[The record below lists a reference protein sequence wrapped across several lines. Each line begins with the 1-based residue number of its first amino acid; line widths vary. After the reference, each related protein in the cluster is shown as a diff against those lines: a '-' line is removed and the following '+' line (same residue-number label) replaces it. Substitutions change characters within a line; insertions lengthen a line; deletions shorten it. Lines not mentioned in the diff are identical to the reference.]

1 MKKTLTLIIGVLFA
15 ISLNAQNEQHLYLH
29 HSGAVIYNDA
39 VHNINGITFQGNPTS
54 AVIDAT
60 DEQTSFPVTMIDSIT
75 FGIEEA
81 PSGDIVRIVYNG
93 NSVEITNPFSNEGLS
108 VSNNQADVVV
118 SSSKANVIYSLSGT
132 TSNGSITFMSSK
144 DFDLILDNANL
155 SSTSKAVIDI
165 ASETNATIELNGT
178 STLSDGSNGAQK
190 AAICSAGNLTFTK
203 ADGTLN
209 INGNT
214 KHGIF
219 AEGDLIVSGGKIIIN
234 DAQSDGLHIDS
245 FTQTNGEISILHS
258 GSDGI
263 DSSTDINIFGGSI
276 SINSTSDDTKGLNA
290 SETVSIS
297 GGTVEITSSGNDS
310 KAIKCDD
317 SVTISGGSIEINHS
331 GDISKGIKSAYLNV
345 SGGQITITASGK
357 TVMEQEDSQNVPSYC
372 SAIKIDEEINITSGN
387 ININLPTS
395 NDGGKAISCDGNV
408 IISGGTFELET
419 HGDGASYTV
428 SGNTKDAY
436 TSSCIKCDGNLEI
449 LAGNLTCTSTGKG
462 GKGINADGNMTIGH
476 ADAPDSDLIINVST
490 SGERITITS
499 GGGGGPGGGPGGE
512 GEYANPKAIKC
523 EGDMTINSGSITI
536 NCTQNNEGGE
546 CLESKAQMTINGGN
560 IEAYSKGDDAINT
573 ADNLTINGGTI
584 YCHSDNND
592 AIDSNGTL
600 FINGG
605 LTIANGARQ
614 PEGGFDCDS
623 NQFKITGG
631 IACGTGGDTS
641 NPTANVCTQPSMKI
655 NTQAGYA
662 IQVLNASGEIVV
674 TYLCPTLQGGGGG
687 GGWPPGGGS
696 GIKFLLTHPDF
707 ATGQTYTVKYNGT
720 ISGGDNW
727 NGYYTGNVTYSGG
740 QQTTVTLNSMVT
752 TVNAGGGGW

>member
-39 VHNINGITFQGNPTS
+39 VHNIDGITFQGNPAF
-54 AVIDAT
+54 AVVDAT
-60 DEQTSFPVTMIDSIT
+60 SGQISFPVTMIDSIT

-93 NSVEITNPFSNEGLS
+93 NSVEITNPFSNEGVS

-155 SSTSKAVIDI
+155 SSASKAVIDI
-165 ASETNATIELNGT
+165 ASETNVTIELNGT

-190 AAICSAGNLTFTK
+190 AAICSAGDLAFTK
-203 ADGTLN
+203 GDGTLN

-219 AEGDLIVSGGKIIIN
+219 TEGNLIVSGGKIIIN

-276 SINSTSDDTKGLNA
+276 SINSTSDDTKGLSA

-297 GGTVEITSSGNDS
+297 GGTVEITSSGYDS

-317 SVTISGGSIEINHS
+317 LVTISGGSIEINHS

-345 SGGQITITASGK
+345 SGGEITITASGK
-357 TVMEQEDSQNVPSYC
+357 TVVEQEENQEVPSYC
-372 SAIKIDEEINITSGN
+372 SAIKIDTEINITGGN
-387 ININLPTS
+387 FNINLPIS
-395 NDGGKAISCDGNV
+395 NDGGKAISCDGNT

-436 TSSCIKCDGNLEI
+436 TSSCIKCDGSLEI
-449 LAGNLTCTSTGKG
+449 IAGSFNCTSTGKG
-462 GKGINADGNMTIGH
+462 GKGINADGNINIGH
-476 ADAPDSDLIINVST
+476 ADAPDRDLIINIST
-490 SGERITITS
+490 SGERVTISS
-499 GGGGGPGGGPGGE
+499 GGGGPWGGGD
-512 GEYANPKAIKC
+512 YANPKALKC
-523 EGDMTINSGSITI
+523 NGDMTINSGIIII

-560 IEAYSKGDDAINT
+560 IEAYSKSDDVINAT
-573 ADNLTINGGTI
+573 RNLTINGGTI

-614 PEGGFDCDS
+614 PECGFDCDN

-631 IACGTGGDTS
+631 IVCGTGGDTS
-641 NPTANVCTQPSMKI
+641 NPTANVCTQPSLKI

-662 IQVLNASGEIVV
+662 IQVLNASGEVVV
-674 TYLCPTLQGGGGG
+674 TYQCPTLQGGGGG
-687 GGWPPGGGS
+687 GPGGGS
-696 GIKFLLTHPDF
+696 GIKFLLSHPDF

-720 ISGGDNW
+720 ISSGDNW

>member
-1 MKKTLTLIIGVLFA
+1 MKKTLTLIMGVLFA

-39 VHNINGITFQGNPTS
+39 VHNIDGITFQGNPAS
-54 AVIDAT
+54 AVVDAT
-60 DEQTSFPVTMIDSIT
+60 NGQTSFPVTMIDSIT

-93 NSVEITNPFSNEGLS
+93 NSVEITNPFSNEGVS
-108 VSNNQADVVV
+108 VSNNQADVAI

-132 TSNGSITFMSSK
+132 TSNGSITFMSIK

-155 SSTSKAVIDI
+155 SSSNKAVINI
-165 ASETNATIELNGT
+165 ASETNATVELNGT

-190 AAICSAGNLTFTK
+190 AAICSAGDLSFTK
-203 ADGTLN
+203 GDGTLN

-219 AEGDLIVSGGKIIIN
+219 TEGNLIVSGGKIIIN
-234 DAQSDGLHIDS
+234 DAQSDGLHVDS
-245 FTQTNGEISILHS
+245 FTQSNGEISILHS

-297 GGTVEITSSGNDS
+297 GGTVEITSSGYDS

-317 SVTISGGSIEINHS
+317 LVSISGGSIEISHS

-345 SGGQITITASGK
+345 SGGEISITASGK
-357 TVMEQEDSQNVPSYC
+357 TIVEQEENQEVPSYC
-372 SAIKIDEEINITSGN
+372 SAIKIDTEINITGGN
-387 ININLPTS
+387 FNINLPSS
-395 NDGGKAISCDGNV
+395 NDGGKAISCDGNA

-436 TSSCIKCDGNLEI
+436 TSSCIKCDGSLEI
-449 LAGNLTCTSTGKG
+449 IAGNLTCTSTGKG
-462 GKGINADGNMTIGH
+462 GKGINADGYITIGRT
-476 ADAPDSDLIINVST
+476 DAPDMDLIINLST
-490 SGERITITS
+490 SGERVTISS
-499 GGGGGPGGGPGGE
+499 GGGGPWGGGD
-512 GEYANPKAIKC
+512 YANPKALKC
-523 EGDMTINSGSITI
+523 DGDMTINSGTIII

-546 CLESKAQMTINGGN
+546 CLESKAQMIINGGT
-560 IEAYSKGDDAINT
+560 IEAYSKSDDVINAT
-573 ADNLTINGGTI
+573 RNLTVNGGTI

-614 PEGGFDCDS
+614 PECGFDCDN

-631 IACGTGGDTS
+631 IVCGTGGDTS

-662 IQVLNASGEIVV
+662 IQVLNASGEVVV
-674 TYLCPTLQGGGGG
+674 TYQCPPLQGGGGG
-687 GGWPPGGGS
+687 GPGGGS

>member
-39 VHNINGITFQGNPTS
+39 VHNIDGITFQGNPAS
-54 AVIDAT
+54 AVVDAT
-60 DEQTSFPVTMIDSIT
+60 NGQTSFPVTMIDSIT

-93 NSVEITNPFSNEGLS
+93 NSVEITNPFSNEGVS

-155 SSTSKAVIDI
+155 SSANKAVINI
-165 ASETNATIELNGT
+165 ASETNATVELNGT

-190 AAICSAGNLTFTK
+190 AAICSASDLTFTK
-203 ADGTLN
+203 GDGTLN

-219 AEGDLIVSGGKIIIN
+219 TEGNLIVSSGEIIIS

-276 SINSTSDDTKGLNA
+276 SINSTSDDTKGFNA

-317 SVTISGGSIEINHS
+317 LVTISGGSIEINHS

-345 SGGQITITASGK
+345 SGSEITITASGK
-357 TVMEQEDSQNVPSYC
+357 TVVEQEENQEVPSYC
-372 SAIKIDEEINITSGN
+372 SAIKIDTEINITGGN
-387 ININLPTS
+387 FNINLPSS
-395 NDGGKAISCDGNV
+395 NDGGKAISCDGDA

-449 LAGNLTCTSTGKG
+449 VAGSFNCTSTGKG
-462 GKGINADGNMTIGH
+462 GKGINADGNMTIGRT
-476 ADAPDSDLIINVST
+476 DAPDRDLIISIST
-490 SGERITITS
+490 SGERVTITS
-499 GGGGGPGGGPGGE
+499 GGGGPWGGGD
-512 GEYANPKAIKC
+512 YANPKALKC
-523 EGDMTINSGSITI
+523 DGDMTINSGTIII

-560 IEAYSKGDDAINT
+560 IEAYSKSDDVINAT
-573 ADNLTINGGTI
+573 RNLTINGGTI

-614 PEGGFDCDS
+614 PECGFDCDN

-631 IACGTGGDTS
+631 IVCGTGGDTS
-641 NPTANVCTQPSMKI
+641 NPTANVCTQPSLKI

-662 IQVLNASGEIVV
+662 IQVLNASGEVVV
-674 TYLCPTLQGGGGG
+674 TYQCPTLQGGGGG
-687 GGWPPGGGS
+687 GPGGGS
-696 GIKFLLTHPDF
+696 GIKFLLSHPDF
-707 ATGQTYTVKYNGT
+707 ATSQTYTVKYNGT
-720 ISGGDNW
+720 ISCGDNW

>member
-39 VHNINGITFQGNPTS
+39 VHNIDGITFQGNPAS

-60 DEQTSFPVTMIDSIT
+60 SGQTSFPVTMIDSIT

-93 NSVEITNPFSNEGLS
+93 NSVEITNPFSNEGIS
-108 VSNNQADVVV
+108 ISNNQADVVV
-118 SSSKANVIYSLSGT
+118 SSSKADVIYSLSGIT
-132 TSNGSITFMSSK
+132 DNGSITFMSSK
-144 DFDLILDNANL
+144 DFDIILDNANL
-155 SSTSKAVIDI
+155 SSASKAVIDI

-190 AAICSAGNLTFTK
+190 AAICSAGDLTFTK
-203 ADGTLN
+203 EDGTLN

-219 AEGDLIVSGGKIIIN
+219 AEGNLIVSGGKIIIN

-276 SINSTSDDTKGLNA
+276 SINSTSDDTKGINA

-297 GGTVEITSSGNDS
+297 GGTVEITSSGYDS

-317 SVTISGGSIEINHS
+317 LVSISGGNIEINHS
-331 GDISKGIKSAYLNV
+331 GDISKGIKCAYLNV
-345 SGGQITITASGK
+345 SGGEINITASGK
-357 TVMEQEDSQNVPSYC
+357 TIVEQEENQEVPSYC
-372 SAIKIDEEINITSGN
+372 SAIKIDTEINITGGN
-387 ININLPTS
+387 FNINLPSS
-395 NDGGKAISCDGNV
+395 NDGGKAISCDGNA

-449 LAGNLTCTSTGKG
+449 IAGSFNCTSTGKG
-462 GKGINADGNMTIGH
+462 GKGINADRNMTIGRTN
-476 ADAPDSDLIINVST
+476 APDRDLIINITT
-490 SGERITITS
+490 SGERVTISS
-499 GGGGGPGGGPGGE
+499 GGSGPWGGGD
-512 GEYANPKAIKC
+512 YANPKALKC
-523 EGDMTINSGSITI
+523 DGDMTINSGTIII

-546 CLESKAQMTINGGN
+546 CLESKAQMIINGGN
-560 IEAYSKGDDAINT
+560 IEAYSKSDDVINAT
-573 ADNLTINGGTI
+573 RNLTINGGTI

-605 LTIANGARQ
+605 LTIANGSRQ
-614 PEGGFDCDS
+614 PECGFDCDN

-631 IACGTGGDTS
+631 IVCGTGGDTS

-674 TYLCPTLQGGGGG
+674 TYQCPTMQGGGGG
-687 GGWPPGGGS
+687 GPGGGS
-696 GIKFLLTHPDF
+696 GIKFLLSHPDF
-707 ATGQTYTVKYNGT
+707 AIGQTYTVKYNGA

-727 NGYYTGNVTYSGG
+727 NGYYTDNVTYSGG
-740 QQTTVTLNSMVT
+740 QQTSVTLNSMVT

>member
-39 VHNINGITFQGNPTS
+39 VHNINGITFQGNPAS

-75 FGIEEA
+75 FGIEET

-93 NSVEITNPFSNEGLS
+93 NSVEITNPFSNEGVS

-155 SSTSKAVIDI
+155 SNTSKAVIDI

-190 AAICSAGNLTFTK
+190 AAICSAGDLTFAK

-297 GGTVEITSSGNDS
+297 GGTVEITSSGSDS

-357 TVMEQEDSQNVPSYC
+357 TVVEQEENQEVPSYC
-372 SAIKIDEEINITSGN
+372 SAIKIDTEINITGGN
-387 ININLPTS
+387 FNINLPSS
-395 NDGGKAISCDGNV
+395 ND
-408 IISGGTFELET
+408 
-419 HGDGASYTV
+419 
-428 SGNTKDAY
+428 
-436 TSSCIKCDGNLEI
+436 
-449 LAGNLTCTSTGKG
+449 G

-476 ADAPDSDLIINVST
+476 ADAPDRDLIINIST
-490 SGERITITS
+490 SGEPVTISS
-499 GGGGGPGGGPGGE
+499 GGGGPWGGGD
-512 GEYANPKAIKC
+512 YANPKALKC
-523 EGDMTINSGSITI
+523 DGDMTINSGAIII

-546 CLESKAQMTINGGN
+546 CIESKAQMIINGGN
-560 IEAYSKGDDAINT
+560 IEAYSKSDDVINAT
-573 ADNLTINGGTI
+573 RNLTINGGTI

-614 PEGGFDCDS
+614 PECGFDCDN

-631 IACGTGGDTS
+631 IVCGTGGDTS

-662 IQVLNASGEIVV
+662 IQVLNASGEVVV
-674 TYLCPTLQGGGGG
+674 TYQCPTLQGGGGG

-707 ATGQTYTVKYNGT
+707 AIGQTYTVKYNGT

>member
-29 HSGAVIYNDA
+29 HSGTVIYNDA
-39 VHNINGITFQGNPTS
+39 VHNIDGITFQGDPAS
-54 AVIDAT
+54 AIFDAT
-60 DEQTSFPVTMIDSIT
+60 SGQTSLPVTMIDSIT

-93 NSVEITNPFSNEGLS
+93 NSVEITNPFSNEGVS
-108 VSNNQADVVV
+108 VSSNQADVAV
-118 SSSKANVIYSLSGT
+118 SSSKSNVIYSLSGT
-132 TSNGSITFMSSK
+132 TSNGSISFISSK

-155 SSTSKAVIDI
+155 SNTSKAVIDI
-165 ASETNATIELNGT
+165 ASETNATIELNGI

-190 AAICSAGNLTFTK
+190 AAICSAGDLTFTK
-203 ADGTLN
+203 GDGTLN

-219 AEGDLIVSGGKIIIN
+219 AEGNLIVSGGKIIIN

-276 SINSTSDDTKGLNA
+276 SINSTGDDTKGLNA

-297 GGTVEITSSGNDS
+297 GGTVGITSSGYDS

-317 SVTISGGSIEINHS
+317 LVSISGGSIEINHS

-345 SGGQITITASGK
+345 SGGEITITASGK
-357 TVMEQEDSQNVPSYC
+357 TVVEQEENHEVPSYC
-372 SAIKIDEEINITSGN
+372 SAIKIDTEINITGGN
-387 ININLPTS
+387 FNINLPSS
-395 NDGGKAISCDGNV
+395 NDGGKAISCDGNA

-449 LAGNLTCTSTGKG
+449 IAGSFNCTSTGNG
-462 GKGINADGNMTIGH
+462 GKGINADGSITIGH
-476 ADAPDSDLIINVST
+476 ADAPDRDLIINVST
-490 SGERITITS
+490 SGEPVTISS
-499 GGGGGPGGGPGGE
+499 GGGGPWGGGD
-512 GEYANPKAIKC
+512 YANPKALKC
-523 EGDMTINSGSITI
+523 DGDMTINSGTIII

-546 CLESKAQMTINGGN
+546 CIESKAQMTINGGN
-560 IEAYSKGDDAINT
+560 IEAYSKSDDVIN
-573 ADNLTINGGTI
+573 AALNLTINGGTI

-614 PEGGFDCDS
+614 PECGFDCDN

-631 IACGTGGDTS
+631 IVCGTGGDTS

-662 IQVLNASGEIVV
+662 IQVLNASGEVVV
-674 TYLCPTLQGGGGG
+674 TYQCPTLQGGGGPG
-687 GGWPPGGGS
+687 GGPGGGS
-696 GIKFLLTHPDF
+696 GIKFLLSHPDF
-707 ATGQTYTVKYNGT
+707 ATGQTYTMKYNGT

-740 QQTTVTLNSMVT
+740 QQTTITLNSMVT
-752 TVNAGGGGW
+752 TVNAGGSGW

>member
-39 VHNINGITFQGNPTS
+39 VHNIDGITFQGNPAS
-54 AVIDAT
+54 AVVDAT
-60 DEQTSFPVTMIDSIT
+60 NGQTSFPVTMIDSIT

-93 NSVEITNPFSNEGLS
+93 NSVEITNPFSNEGVS
-108 VSNNQADVVV
+108 VSNNQADVAV

-155 SSTSKAVIDI
+155 SSANKAVINI
-165 ASETNATIELNGT
+165 ASETNATVELNGT

-190 AAICSAGNLTFTK
+190 AAICSAGDLTFTK

-219 AEGDLIVSGGKIIIN
+219 AEGNLIVSGGKIIIN

-297 GGTVEITSSGNDS
+297 GGTIEITSSGYDS

-317 SVTISGGSIEINHS
+317 LVSISGGSIEINHS
-331 GDISKGIKSAYLNV
+331 GDISKGIKCSYLNV
-345 SGGQITITASGK
+345 SSGEIAITASGK
-357 TVMEQEDSQNVPSYC
+357 TIVEQEENQEIPSYC
-372 SAIKIDEEINITSGN
+372 SAIKIDTEINITGGN
-387 ININLPTS
+387 FNINLPSS
-395 NDGGKAISCDGNV
+395 NDGGKAISCDGNA

-449 LAGNLTCTSTGKG
+449 VAGSFNCTSTGKG
-462 GKGINADGNMTIGH
+462 GKGINADGNMTIGRT
-476 ADAPDSDLIINVST
+476 DAPDRDLIISIST
-490 SGERITITS
+490 SGERVTITS
-499 GGGGGPGGGPGGE
+499 GGGGPWGGGD
-512 GEYANPKAIKC
+512 YANPKALKC
-523 EGDMTINSGSITI
+523 DGDMTINSGTIII

-546 CLESKAQMTINGGN
+546 CLESKAQIIINGGN
-560 IEAYSKGDDAINT
+560 IEAYSKSDDVINAT
-573 ADNLTINGGTI
+573 RNLTINGGTI

-614 PEGGFDCDS
+614 PECGFDCDN

-631 IACGTGGDTS
+631 IVCGTGGDTS

-662 IQVLNASGEIVV
+662 IQVLNASGEVVV
-674 TYLCPTLQGGGGG
+674 TYQCPTMQGGGGG
-687 GGWPPGGGS
+687 GPGGGS
-696 GIKFLLTHPDF
+696 GIKFLLSHPDF